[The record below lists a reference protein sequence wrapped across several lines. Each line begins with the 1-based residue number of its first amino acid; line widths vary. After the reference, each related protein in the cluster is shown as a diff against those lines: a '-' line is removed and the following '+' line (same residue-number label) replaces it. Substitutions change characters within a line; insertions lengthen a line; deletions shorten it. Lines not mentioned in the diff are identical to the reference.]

1 MKKIKNKD
9 IAEMLGISTTAVS
22 LALNDKPGVSEET
35 KRKVFAIL
43 AEREA
48 GQKESRN
55 ISAGK
60 ILMVMHKKHGQIII
74 EKPFF
79 SDLIESV
86 QTTALKNKYTLEVS
100 HYNTSL
106 NLQDYVDTL
115 AKKDIAGIVLLATE
129 MVEEDLKY
137 YQRLNVP
144 IVLLDSMFEMDPYD
158 SVSLDNTLSIIH
170 ACEYVYRMGHR
181 NIGYLQSSVYINNF
195 RDRMD
200 GFCNAI
206 RRFGLE
212 EYDHPVIPL
221 HCSIEKAYSDMKM
234 FLSNLPDGFQMPTC
248 FLSDLDYIAVGA
260 MRALEEAGYRIPEDI
275 SMFGFDDVSVCEVC
289 TPKLTTIRVNRKDIG
304 AIAVETLVKR
314 IENPHNYYV
323 SIQVS
328 GELVE
333 RDSIIRIDLK

>member
-60 ILMVMHKKHGQIII
+60 ILIVIHKKHGQIII

-106 NLQDYVDTL
+106 NLPELFYWP
-115 AKKDIAGIVLLATE
+115 
-129 MVEEDLKY
+129 
-137 YQRLNVP
+137 QRWW
-144 IVLLDSMFEMDPYD
+144 
-158 SVSLDNTLSIIH
+158 
-170 ACEYVYRMGHR
+170 
-181 NIGYLQSSVYINNF
+181 
-195 RDRMD
+195 
-200 GFCNAI
+200 
-206 RRFGLE
+206 
-212 EYDHPVIPL
+212 
-221 HCSIEKAYSDMKM
+221 
-234 FLSNLPDGFQMPTC
+234 
-248 FLSDLDYIAVGA
+248 
-260 MRALEEAGYRIPEDI
+260 
-275 SMFGFDDVSVCEVC
+275 
-289 TPKLTTIRVNRKDIG
+289 RKI
-304 AIAVETLVKR
+304 
-314 IENPHNYYV
+314 
-323 SIQVS
+323 
-328 GELVE
+328 
-333 RDSIIRIDLK
+333 